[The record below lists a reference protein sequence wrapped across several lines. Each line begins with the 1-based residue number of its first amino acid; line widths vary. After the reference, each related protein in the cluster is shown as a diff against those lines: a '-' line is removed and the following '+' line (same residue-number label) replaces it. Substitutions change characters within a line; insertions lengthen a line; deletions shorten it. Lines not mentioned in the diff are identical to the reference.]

1 VQSAC
6 YLYLIAGVAA
16 AAGLPLLL
24 MLLKPFRGFFL
35 VNYDKSDVMA
45 RDYPA

>member
-1 VQSAC
+1 LLVLPLLLAC
-6 YLYLIAGVAA
+6 FA
-16 AAGLPLLL
+16 LPLLL